1 MCDNSRM
8 GNLDLVKNSFAAE
21 PEKQTEK
28 YMSTKTSVCVRVC
41 MYMRVCAVPHQV

>member
-21 PEKQTEK
+21 PEKQIQTCQQK
-28 YMSTKTSVCVRVC
+28 KHFD
-41 MYMRVCAVPHQV
+41 MRL